1 MTSIAFV
8 PFVRETA
15 GYGWAFALPCLCMT
29 IALMMFLSKRK
40 SYIHQKANGH
50 LVKTFRIAWQ
60 LAVQQILISY
70 PWLAA
75 RIPFVCRP
83 SLLHVKVQPEDDK
96 DGDINAEESAE
107 SMQLVEDAAQA
118 LRTIPILAMF
128 PIFWSLYDQQGSV
141 WTLQATVCTCK
152 KRNLIGAMYTKSYL
166 FPFSVLVK
174 IVENGASIRN
184 TTRAAQCD

>member
-15 GYGWAFALPCLCMT
+15 GYGWAFILPCLCMA
-29 IALMMFLSKRK
+29 IALAMFLSQRK

-60 LAVQQILISY
+60 IVLQQILISY

-75 RIPFVCRP
+75 CIPIGCRP
-83 SLLHVKVQPEDDK
+83 SLLLVKVQSEDDN
-96 DGDINAEESAE
+96 DGDINGEESAE
-107 SMQLVEDAAQA
+107 SKLLVDDAAQA
-118 LRTIPILAMF
+118 LQTIPILAMF

-141 WTLQATVCTCK
+141 WTLQATVCTCNERK
-152 KRNLIGAMYTKSYL
+152 WSVPTIPILTPRNLCL
-166 FPFSVLVK
+166 FSP
-174 IVENGASIRN
+174 
-184 TTRAAQCD
+184 Q